1 MGKAKALSSFTSD
14 AINSRLRTDARTVL
28 PLFASPTS
36 PILNRIKTLTE
47 EGGGVSPSP
56 VAKEGGPAT
65 CGVLPTEQQQQQF
78 LLLPTPDM
86 TKRGGRGG
94 GGRRSTR
101 FRAHTHTGVSSR
113 PGREFMG
120 GK

>member
-47 EGGGVSPSP
+47 EGGGGLTLTCG
-56 VAKEGGPAT
+56 EGG
-65 CGVLPTEQQQQQF
+65 
-78 LLLPTPDM
+78 
-86 TKRGGRGG
+86 
-94 GGRRSTR
+94 
-101 FRAHTHTGVSSR
+101 RARNLWSA
-113 PGREFMG
+113 PN
-120 GK
+120 